1 MRGDFLLLT
10 QTTTRKKTPW
20 SFQWRKKPRGASRRK
35 KTIGESGGSETLA
48 PTHRSDVREPH
59 RSSQGDSA
67 ETIRT
72 EPNAADW
79 TPVVQTVGERFNS
92 NFCFFFV
99 LPVLLLERGG
109 CTLLTAPWLY
119 ILTGLS
125 HTHMFRSDRILE
137 ILEISGWKPE
147 IVNFAGIFQDKKHP

>member
-1 MRGDFLLLT
+1 MRGGFNY
-10 QTTTRKKTPW
+10 
-20 SFQWRKKPRGASRRK
+20 WRKQQPEKKRRGRFNEEKNHGGPAAEKKPSARAEDRK
-35 KTIGESGGSETLA
+35 PSHPNTDQMSENIQPKLAGLLRKNLKT
-48 PTHRSDVREPH
+48 
-59 RSSQGDSA
+59 Q
-67 ETIRT
+67 
-72 EPNAADW
+72 PNAEEW
-79 TPVVQTVGERFNS
+79 TPVVQTVGERLNFN
-92 NFCFFFV
+92 FFFV

-147 IVNFAGIFQDKKHP
+147 IVNLAGIFQDKKHP

>member
-10 QTTTRKKTPW
+10 HTTTGKKPPW
-20 SFQWRKKPRGASRRK
+20 PFPWRKEPRGTSRRK

-48 PTHRSDVREPH
+48 PKHRSDVRELTR

-67 ETIRT
+67 EKIRT

-92 NFCFFFV
+92 NFFYFFV

-109 CTLLTAPWLY
+109 CTLRAAPLWY

-125 HTHMFRSDRILE
+125 HTHMVRSFRQVF
-137 ILEISGWKPE
+137 G
-147 IVNFAGIFQDKKHP
+147 NFRLKTGNSPFCWDFWG